1 LLEEEELANA
11 EANDAAD
18 EVKAQSLDLLS
29 EILMHSVIHRP
40 SPQFSPHV

>member
-1 LLEEEELANA
+1 MLEEEELANA

-18 EVKAQSLDLLS
+18 EVKAQSLDLT

-40 SPQFSPHV
+40 SPQLSRHV